1 MLRSGFTRLAVVF
14 TVAGAT
20 LSWAQAPAGGGRS
33 GPEMTAEVKAR
44 LEKAPKFVEMFTPM
58 RDSVVLAENVYLPP
72 GEGPFPTI
80 LLRTPYIKDNARE
93 PLAAQKYVEA
103 GYAYVDQDTR
113 GKGHSK
119 GIYRAFATD
128 IEDGYDTV
136 EWIANQPWSNGKI
149 GIMGTSALGI
159 TSNMAAMSGAPH
171 LLAAYVSLAP
181 YEQMKNTYPG
191 GVLKDADTVGWTRR
205 QGADEATLAA
215 ISGNALDNQNF
226 AKNSVLTNEKYIHI
240 PIWHNAGWYDIFNDG
255 NRYFTYLQYHGAK
268 GARGNQK
275 LTIAAAGHG
284 GLQGDIEYPQQSGLR
299 GPNDEMRW
307 WDYWLKGI
315 DTGIMDEPPVTYF
328 MMASGRKGHP
338 SDLSRVIKAAGWPPA
353 SRETR
358 YYLAPG
364 LALATQAPVVAEA
377 KQSYRDDP
385 NNPVKSVGGAN
396 LTQAAGPMDQR
407 AIGKRA
413 DYLRFESPVLTK
425 SVAIAGHVSVELY
438 AATDGPDTDFM
449 VKLVDVYPD
458 GYEAIVLD
466 APIRTRYRFGRMP
479 DDVRMMTPNV
489 PEKLTIDLW
498 ETAITFEPG
507 HKIAVHVASTG
518 STKYEVNPNTGEL
531 FGLKPTKDP
540 RIATNTIYFDKDH
553 PSAIVLPVIYPG
565 NGE

>member
-1 MLRSGFTRLAVVF
+1 MLQSTLGRLVIVSAL
-14 TVAGAT
+14 AAT
-20 LSWAQAPAGGGRS
+20 TGWAQAPAAQGPGGQ
-33 GPEMTAEVKAR
+33 ELTAEMKAR

-72 GEGPFPTI
+72 GNGPFPTI
-80 LLRTPYIKDNARE
+80 LLRTPYIKDNPRE

-119 GIYRAFATD
+119 GVYHAFTTD
-128 IEDGYDTV
+128 IEDGYDTI
-136 EWIANQPWSNGKI
+136 EWIAKQPWSNGKV

-181 YEQMKNTYPG
+181 YEQMKNTYVG

-205 QGADEATLAA
+205 QGADEATLNA
-215 ISGNALDNQNF
+215 ISGNALDSRDF
-226 AKNSVLTNEKYIHI
+226 AKNSIVTNEKYIHI
-240 PIWHNAGWYDIFNDG
+240 PIWHNSGWYDIFNDG
-255 NRYFTYLQYHGAK
+255 NRYFTYLQNYGAK

-284 GLQGDIEYPQQSGLR
+284 GLQGDIEYPQQKGLR
-299 GPNDEMRW
+299 GPDDEMRW

-328 MMASGRKGHP
+328 MMASGRKAHP
-338 SDLSRVIKAAGWPPA
+338 SDLSRVIKAASWPPA

-358 YYLAPG
+358 YYFAPG
-364 LALATQAPVVAEA
+364 LALSTKAPIVAEA

-385 NNPVKSVGGAN
+385 ANPVKSVGGAN
-396 LTQAAGPMDQR
+396 LTQPAGPMDQR
-407 AIGKRA
+407 AIGKRP

-425 SVAIAGHVSVELY
+425 SVAIAGHVSMELY

-449 VKLVDVYPD
+449 AKLVDVYPD

-466 APIRTRYRFGRMP
+466 APIRTRYRLGRMP
-479 DDVRMMTPNV
+479 DDVKMMVPNV
-489 PEKLTIDLW
+489 PEKLMIDLW

-518 STKYEVNPNTGEL
+518 STKWEINPNTGEL
-531 FGLKPTKDP
+531 FGLKPSMAP
-540 RIATNTIYFDKDH
+540 RVATNTIYFDKDH

>member
-1 MLRSGFTRLAVVF
+1 LTPRFSFAILTLTAVGF
-14 TVAGAT
+14 
-20 LSWAQAPAGGGRS
+20 SQ
-33 GPEMTAEVKAR
+33 TAEK
-44 LEKAPKFVEMFTPM
+44 KTPTFVEMFMPM
-58 RDSVVLAENVYLPP
+58 RDTVVLAANVYLPSGP
-72 GEGPFPTI
+72 GPFPTI
-80 LLRTPYIKDNARE
+80 LLRTPYIKDNPRE
-93 PLAAQKYVEA
+93 PLAAQKYVDA

-119 GIYRAFATD
+119 GVYKAFTTD

-136 EWIANQPWSNGKI
+136 EWIAKQPWSNGKI
-149 GIMGTSALGI
+149 GIIGTSALGI

-171 LLAAYVSLAP
+171 LVAAYVSLAP

-205 QGADEATLAA
+205 QGADDATLAA
-215 ISGNALDNQNF
+215 ISGNAPDSQNY
-226 AKNSVLTNEKYIHI
+226 AKNSVLTNQKYIHI
-240 PIWHNAGWYDIFNDG
+240 PIWHNAGWYDIFDDG
-255 NRYFTYLQYHGAK
+255 SRYFSYLQYHGAN

-275 LTIAAAGHG
+275 LTISAAGHG
-284 GLQGDIEYPQQSGLR
+284 GLQGDIEYPQQKDLR
-299 GPNDEMRW
+299 GPSDEMRW

-328 MMASGRKGHP
+328 MMAAGRKGHP

-358 YYLAPG
+358 YYLAPQFT
-364 LALATQAPVVAEA
+364 LSTKAPVIADA

-385 NNPVKSVGGAN
+385 ARPVKSVGGAN

-407 AIGKRA
+407 AIEKRP
-413 DYLRFESPVLTK
+413 DYLRFESPVLTR
-425 SVAIAGHVSVELY
+425 SVAIAGNVHMELY
-438 AATDGPDTDFM
+438 ASTDAPDTDFM

-466 APIRTRYRFGRMP
+466 APIRARYRFGRMP
-479 DDVRMMTPNV
+479 DDVKMMTPNV

-518 STKYEVNPNTGEL
+518 STKYEINPNTGEL
-531 FGLKPTKDP
+531 FGIKPTMQP
-540 RIATNTIYFDKDH
+540 RVATNTIYFDKDH
-553 PSAIVLPVIYPG
+553 PSAVVLPVIYPG
-565 NGE
+565 NGG